1 MHIARM
7 LVRVIGER
15 SWDDN
20 DRSEALVA
28 MERALKQLVANG
40 ELELEPLRDRR
51 AQKVFS
57 VDLNPVTI
65 KTPEDGY
72 QAKQGG
78 SWPRKI
84 PSLSAAASTRRG
96 RQRTRRRTG
105 ALCVDLYR
113 LLAVIFRHPGP
124 G

>member
-20 DRSEALVA
+20 DRSEALVE

-72 QAKQGG
+72 QAKQEGFLAEENPFPFG
-78 SWPRKI
+78 SRKHT
-84 PSLSAAASTRRG
+84 AWATAHAQTDW
-96 RQRTRRRTG
+96 G
-105 ALCVDLYR
+105 AVR
-113 LLAVIFRHPGP
+113 
-124 G
+124 

>member
-20 DRSEALVA
+20 DRSEALVD

-51 AQKVFS
+51 AQKVLS

-72 QAKQGG
+72 QAKQEGFLAEENPFPLG
-78 SWPRKI
+78 SRKHT
-84 PSLSAAASTRRG
+84 AWATAHAQTDW
-96 RQRTRRRTG
+96 G
-105 ALCVDLYR
+105 AVR
-113 LLAVIFRHPGP
+113 
-124 G
+124 